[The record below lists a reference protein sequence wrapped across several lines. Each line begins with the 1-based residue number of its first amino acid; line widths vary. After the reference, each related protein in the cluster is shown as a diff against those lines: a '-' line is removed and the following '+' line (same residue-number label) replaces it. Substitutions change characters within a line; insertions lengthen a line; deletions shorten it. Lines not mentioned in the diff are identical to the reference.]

1 MLYKFL
7 LGQLQTMQ
15 IWDACVAE
23 PLFIKYYAHQLIV
36 LICVSSGQI
45 SDCEYVTRFHEF
57 SCLPE
62 SSLQII
68 YLEQLK
74 YLSQRTRHFSKS
86 IPFFTT
92 LFH

>member
-15 IWDACVAE
+15 SWDACVAE

-45 SDCEYVTRFHEF
+45 SDCEYITRFHEF

-62 SSLQII
+62 SSLQKNTDH
-68 YLEQLK
+68 LF
-74 YLSQRTRHFSKS
+74 RTVEIFGTKN
-86 IPFFTT
+86 TT
-92 LFH
+92 LFQE